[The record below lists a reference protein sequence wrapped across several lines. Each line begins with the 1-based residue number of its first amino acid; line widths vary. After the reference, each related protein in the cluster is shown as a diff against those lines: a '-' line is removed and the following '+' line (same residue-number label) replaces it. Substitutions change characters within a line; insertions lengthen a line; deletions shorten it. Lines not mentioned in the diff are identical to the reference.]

1 MNLPEKVLD
10 KTLTKQLSRHSSV
23 KGQDRVATW
32 VLDTQGFEQCN
43 KGEIPGCLGQFV
55 MCLATDVNL
64 TADPGVVSSIPDRSH
79 TFVEIDHEKNFRV
92 ILLPYVESS

>member
-43 KGEIPGCLGQFV
+43 KGEV
-55 MCLATDVNL
+55 
-64 TADPGVVSSIPDRSH
+64 
-79 TFVEIDHEKNFRV
+79 TFENVFM
-92 ILLPYVESS
+92 

>member
-43 KGEIPGCLGQFV
+43 KGEITLE
-55 MCLATDVNL
+55 NL
-64 TADPGVVSSIPDRSH
+64 FIG
-79 TFVEIDHEKNFRV
+79 FFYMGNV
-92 ILLPYVESS
+92 IFFFF